1 MYICISGNQP
11 LVETNPGYPARNICM
26 YVCIYIYIL
35 YEMAEINVY
44 ETSLPQVKVSQA
56 IYEVRMHIQAAL
68 SDRVSTI
75 PKYPKSTA
83 YNFMIF

>member
-1 MYICISGNQP
+1 
-11 LVETNPGYPARNICM
+11 M
-26 YVCIYIYIL
+26 YVYQGINHLSWLTLDTLREIYVCMCVYIYIYL
-35 YEMAEINVY
+35 LHKMAEINVY

-75 PKYPKSTA
+75 PKYPKTTA
-83 YNFMIF
+83 

>member
-1 MYICISGNQP
+1 
-11 LVETNPGYPARNICM
+11 
-26 YVCIYIYIL
+26 
-35 YEMAEINVY
+35 MAEINVY